1 MEEYNPNTLRA
12 KAHPVIIQN
21 GSGGD
26 IDRYIY
32 NQNGEGLGSF
42 FGSIMK
48 NAIPFLGSAIKGGLK
63 IARPHIS
70 AAGKELITAGAKKGI
85 EAIARSTATTNT
97 KRGQTRVAHRPH
109 KKRRRSKWQ
118 SF

>member
-1 MEEYNPNTLRA
+1 MEDYNPSTLRA
-12 KAHPVIIQN
+12 KAHPVIVQN

-48 NAIPFLGSAIKGGLK
+48 NAIPFLGNTIKGGLK

-70 AAGKELITAGAKKGI
+70 AIGKELITSGAKKGI
-85 EAIARSTATTNT
+85 EAITKSATASNSKRRQT
-97 KRGQTRVAHRPH
+97 KVVHRPH
-109 KKRRRSKWQ
+109 KKRRTKWQ
-118 SF
+118 NI